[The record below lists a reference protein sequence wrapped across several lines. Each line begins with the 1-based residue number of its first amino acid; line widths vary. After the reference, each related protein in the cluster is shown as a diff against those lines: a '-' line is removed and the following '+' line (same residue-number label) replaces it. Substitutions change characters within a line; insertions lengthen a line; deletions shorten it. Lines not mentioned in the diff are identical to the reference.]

1 MSLLVMFVDLGTIAL
16 GTGIVLGVMYA
27 VTAMAIKLA
36 KQQDEIKNGKTAIS
50 KVADALL
57 KVTVAIG
64 IMALMLKVF
73 DMKEVLV
80 GTGITLAVML
90 ALVGMTMLLAKGK
103 DGEMDKAVASMQK
116 LCYALL
122 MVTAAIGIMT
132 LIVKMDLKGALVG
145 SLIISAVMLIMVGIV
160 RLLSNMEDK
169 ELRHTMSAM
178 TTLTAILLAVSLMA
192 LFIFIPISQRAKDVM
207 LGGVIVMAIMGI
219 MMLMAYG
226 FSKMDKTDLMMS
238 AYAMAI
244 LAVVFLVIALIA
256 NTILPEI
263 AAQWKEAAI
272 GGAVVAGIMIL
283 MTAMVWA
290 LSTMKKETL
299 LYSVGA
305 MAIMTFLLLAVSLIT
320 KELLIPIGD
329 QWKDAAKGGA
339 VVMSVLGIMSGLVW
353 GLSKVESK
361 HLLYGVGAL
370 AIMTVLVWIVSEIVE
385 NYFIP
390 FGQNWEDALRGGGLV
405 IGTIAILTGIV
416 VGLSHLMKKVTVK
429 DLAKA
434 EGVLLS
440 IAGLLW
446 IITKVMVPYSALAKD
461 VGRNWDVYSTGSLL
475 IAGLIAGWGMLALGA
490 GKLAENEQIK
500 SALIKGAVVILGI
513 SGLLFVIGLI
523 MPTYL
528 ELAKQVHENIESVL
542 YGSLEIAGLIAGWG
556 MLIGGLGALIEKF
569 PMILAWLAL
578 GAIVITALSGVLF
591 AMGLMLPSYIK
602 MAINVS
608 QNATDIAKG
617 SAEIA
622 LLIAAWGVMF
632 GVIGTLVMNPI
643 VLICVGIGAVTLLA
657 ISGVMVVLG
666 TAVSAFMDM
675 LTVLTNGHDVKAG
688 AEKVQTAVTEMAGII
703 KSIGKM
709 VLNPFTAIAIGAGAV
724 ALVGIA
730 LAIKALKS
738 AMLDYFHMIEE
749 MKQFSVKDMLNFRDF
764 VIGDKDSFVDV
775 VTTIIDKLS
784 DIGIIATAKAAV
796 IS

>member
-1 MSLLVMFVDLGTIAL
+1 MSMLVLFIDLGTIAL

-73 DMKEVLV
+73 DMKEVLI

-122 MVTAAIGIMT
+122 MVTAAIGIMA

-145 SLIISAVMLIMVGIV
+145 SLIVSAVMLIMVGIV
-160 RLLSNMEDK
+160 RLLGNMEDK
-169 ELRHTMSAM
+169 DLRHTMSAM

-192 LFIFIPISQRAKDVM
+192 LFIFIPISQKAKDVM

-219 MMLMAYG
+219 MMLMVYG

-238 AYAMAI
+238 AYSMAI
-244 LAVVFLVIALIA
+244 LTVVFLVIALIA

-329 QWKDAAKGGA
+329 QWKDAAAGGI
-339 VVMSVLGIMSGLVW
+339 VVM
-353 GLSKVESK
+353 
-361 HLLYGVGAL
+361 GVL
-370 AIMTVLVWIVSEIVE
+370 AIMAGLVYGLSRIDDKTLMTGIKTLAILTVLVWVISEIVE

-390 FGQNWEDALRGGGLV
+390 FGQNAEDAAYGGSIV

-416 VGLSHLMKKVTVK
+416 VTLSHLMKKVDK
-429 DLAKA
+429 KELAKA
-434 EGVLLS
+434 EAVLFS
-440 IAGLLW
+440 IAALLW
-446 IITKVMVPYSALAKD
+446 VITKVMVPYSALAVD
-461 VGRNWDVYSTGSLL
+461 LVRNWDTYS
-475 IAGLIAGWGMLALGA
+475 
-490 GKLAENEQIK
+490 
-500 SALIKGAVVILGI
+500 
-513 SGLLFVIGLI
+513 
-523 MPTYL
+523 
-528 ELAKQVHENIESVL
+528 
-542 YGSLEIAGLIAGWG
+542 
-556 MLIGGLGALIEKF
+556 
-569 PMILAWLAL
+569 
-578 GAIVITALSGVLF
+578 
-591 AMGLMLPSYIK
+591 
-602 MAINVS
+602 
-608 QNATDIAKG
+608 
-617 SAEIA
+617 
-622 LLIAAWGVMF
+622 
-632 GVIGTLVMNPI
+632 
-643 VLICVGIGAVTLLA
+643 
-657 ISGVMVVLG
+657 LG
-666 TAVSAFMDM
+666 TALISALFGGIYYFIQK
-675 LTVLTNGHDVKAG
+675 LGKKSK
-688 AEKVQTAVTEMAGII
+688 EKE
-703 KSIGKM
+703 
-709 VLNPFTAIAIGAGAV
+709 FW
-724 ALVGIA
+724 
-730 LAIKALKS
+730 
-738 AMLDYFHMIEE
+738 
-749 MKQFSVKDMLNFRDF
+749 
-764 VIGDKDSFVDV
+764 
-775 VTTIIDKLS
+775 
-784 DIGIIATAKAAV
+784 
-796 IS
+796 